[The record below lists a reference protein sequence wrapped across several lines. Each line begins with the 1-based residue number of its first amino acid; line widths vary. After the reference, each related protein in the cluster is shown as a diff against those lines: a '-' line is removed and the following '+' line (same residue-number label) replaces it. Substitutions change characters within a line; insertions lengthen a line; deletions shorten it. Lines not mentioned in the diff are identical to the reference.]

1 MTRKEYYLNEIKEI
15 EERKKINAEKKKTYK
30 VGSHMRSLINYTS
43 KQSDKYIIELK
54 NKIKN
59 L

>member
-30 VGSHMRSLINYTS
+30 VGSPMRSLINYTS